1 MLARFFQVS
10 IHVHLYQ
17 QTSGNSFNVINVR
30 VGIQLMLRQGLA
42 FFKKIANG
50 VKYPPLKQPRRRPI

>member
-30 VGIQLMLRQGLA
+30 VGMQLMLRQGLA
-42 FFKKIANG
+42 FF
-50 VKYPPLKQPRRRPI
+50 